1 MKPGEKRELQ
11 QLVEFGSWL
20 SEKAFYIKPR
30 TRSNQVRERY
40 ITVMRF
46 ICGLGLVVIMVEQT
60 LKRFNVV
67 RRQAS
72 ENTKEKTMQ
81 LGRFKRNAALCL
93 ASVSVLGLAFA
104 SATPANAADPVT
116 TITWLTQAGP
126 TSQTKAKA
134 IVNAFEY
141 KNPTINVEIKGSPS
155 GADRDNL
162 IKTKLA
168 TGNMEDVFD
177 YNSGA
182 LLQAL
187 NPAKTIVPVTNEK
200 FQANVDNGFKASVR
214 VGKEVYGAPFDV
226 AAGGGVYYNLKVFKK
241 AGVKSTP
248 KTWVELI
255 AAAKKIKATGVD
267 AVCMTNGDN
276 WTSQLAV
283 LADFYNVN
291 AAMPNFVEQ
300 YEANK
305 AKFAK
310 IPAALAG
317 FQHLE
322 ELTKLKLVN
331 KDSATAKYS
340 DAETRLPAG
349 KCGMYM
355 MGTWFTSSIPK
366 ASINNVGFFALPGKS
381 AKNVGLTMWAPSG
394 LYISAN
400 TKNLAAAKT
409 FQAFVASK
417 GATNALVATVGYEGP
432 FATKDQAPAPAD
444 APLATRN
451 LAALVKAGKT
461 YPALE
466 FLSGVK
472 GPNLGAIAAQVSTL
486 QVSAAK
492 GAALYDQDVVA
503 QAKQLG
509 LPGW

>member
-1 MKPGEKRELQ
+1 
-11 QLVEFGSWL
+11 
-20 SEKAFYIKPR
+20 
-30 TRSNQVRERY
+30 
-40 ITVMRF
+40 
-46 ICGLGLVVIMVEQT
+46 
-60 LKRFNVV
+60 
-67 RRQAS
+67 
-72 ENTKEKTMQ
+72 MQ
-81 LGRFKRNAALCL
+81 LRRFKRGAALCL

-104 SATPANAADPVT
+104 SATPATAADSVT

-134 IVNAFEY
+134 IVNAFEF
-141 KNPTINVEIKGSPS
+141 KNPTIHVEIHGSPS
-155 GADRDNL
+155 GSERDNL

-187 NPAKTIVPVTNEK
+187 NPAKTIVPVTREK
-200 FQANVDNGFKASVR
+200 FQANVDNGFKAAVT
-214 VGKEVYGAPFDV
+214 VGKEIYGAPFDV

-241 AGVKSTP
+241 AGIKTTP
-248 KTWVELI
+248 KTWAEFI
-255 AAAKKIKATGVD
+255 ADAKKIKAAGVD
-267 AVCMTNGDN
+267 AVCATNGDN

-283 LADFYNVN
+283 LADFYNVH
-291 AAMPNFVEQ
+291 AAVPNFVAQ

-310 IPAALAG
+310 VPAALAG

-322 ELTKLKLVN
+322 QLTKLKLVN
-331 KDSATAKYS
+331 KDAATAKYN
-340 DAETRLPAG
+340 DAITRIANG

-366 ASINNVGFFALPGKS
+366 KNINDVGFFAAPGND

-394 LYISAN
+394 LYISAT

-409 FQAFVASK
+409 FQAFIASK
-417 GATNALVATVGYEGP
+417 GATNALVAAVGYEGP
-432 FATKDQAPAPAD
+432 FATKDQAPAPSD

-451 LAALVKAGKT
+451 LAAIVKTGKT

-466 FLSGVK
+466 FLSAVK

-486 QVSAAK
+486 QVSGAA
-492 GAALYDQDVVA
+492 GAALYDKDVVA